1 MCLQRYGSHTKQLVL
16 DLSLLN
22 VLQIRTYQIGAF
34 MFRYDRGLLLIMIS
48 SVMYPRFI
56 HITLEIPQSIA
67 AFLLAQIHGDS
78 PLDSWEFRYGK
89 KFHSQFACLRTFT
102 FLKGNYAHTSL
113 VKL

>member
-1 MCLQRYGSHTKQLVL
+1 MRLVGSFEYYNENINS
-16 DLSLLN
+16 LSSETN
-22 VLQIRTYQIGAF
+22 IIN
-34 MFRYDRGLLLIMIS
+34 LLLTMPIKPYLLSQYALLMIF

-56 HITLEIPQSIA
+56 HITLAIPQRIA

-78 PLDSWEFRYGK
+78 PLDSWEFQYGK

>member
-1 MCLQRYGSHTKQLVL
+1 MFCKLEHIKLGNLCLVTIEVCCHPLT
-16 DLSLLN
+16 
-22 VLQIRTYQIGAF
+22 
-34 MFRYDRGLLLIMIS
+34 MIS

-56 HITLEIPQSIA
+56 HITLEMPQSIA
-67 AFLLAQIHGDS
+67 AFLLAQTHGDS
-78 PLDSWEFRYGK
+78 PLDYSWEFQYGK